1 MIRKI
6 INKFLTKEVISYLIF
21 GVLTTL
27 VNFVCFWLLK
37 TAFSGFTTA
46 ANSTALLMIINS
58 LAWLVAV
65 IFAYIT
71 NKLYVFESKSW
82 KLNVIIKEI
91 LGFGAA
97 RILSL
102 LFENL
107 FLLLTV
113 QVLHIMEMPA
123 KIIASV
129 FVVIINYIA
138 SKLFIFKKK

>member
-6 INKFLTKEVISYLIF
+6 MNKFFTKEVISYLIF

-27 VNFVCFWLLK
+27 VNFVCFRLLK
-37 TAFSGFTTA
+37 TAFSGFAIA

-58 LAWLVAV
+58 LAWLAAV

-71 NKLYVFESKSW
+71 NKLYVFKSKIW
-82 KLNVIIKEI
+82 KFNVIFKEI
-91 LGFGAA
+91 LSFGAA
-97 RILSL
+97 RVLSL